1 MQTPN
6 APVSRNFSGH
16 YDQARARFLEAARAR
31 GATIESDMLPGVRGA
46 RGEELAIDTAVI
58 GGSGARKVLVVSSGT
73 HGPEGF
79 AGSAAQLALL
89 QDQELLQRAQ
99 RAEVALLLVH
109 AVNPYGF
116 SHLQR
121 TNEDNVDLNR
131 NHIDFG
137 RPLPANPV
145 YAELEPLL
153 MPAQWPPGPT
163 DRQALQQ
170 WIEAHGMPA
179 FRKAVTAGQY
189 TSPDGVFY
197 GGTGPSWSNRTL
209 RALLRR
215 HAGAATHL
223 GWVDIHTGLGPYG
236 HGEKIYAGRPLE
248 QDHAMARAWWGADL
262 FAPFAGDSVSADV
275 SGPVVTAA
283 CDECP
288 GARLALMGLEFGT
301 VEQDEVLGC
310 LRAHAWLRR
319 HPEAPQGL
327 RDELNRRMRDA
338 FCCDSDDWRG
348 MVLGQTRVALLQA
361 VQGLAAS

>member
-1 MQTPN
+1 MTSNRIP
-6 APVSRNFSGH
+6 ASALFSRH
-16 YDQARARFLEAARAR
+16 YEQARARFLEAAASR
-31 GATIESDMLPGVRGA
+31 GAAVESALLEGLRGA
-46 RGEELAIDTAVI
+46 RGEPLAMDTALL
-58 GGSGARKVLVVSSGT
+58 GAPGAPKLLVVSSGT

-89 QDQELLQRAQ
+89 QDQDLLQRAGS
-99 RAEVALLLVH
+99 AGVALLLVH

-131 NHIDFG
+131 NHIDFS

-153 MPAQWPPGPT
+153 MPQQWPPGP
-163 DRQALQQ
+163 REREALRD
-170 WIEAHGMPA
+170 WIERHGQPA
-179 FRKAVTAGQY
+179 YRKAVTAGQY

-197 GGTGPSWSNRTL
+197 GGTAPTWSNRRL
-209 RALLRR
+209 RELLRR
-215 HAGAATHL
+215 HASAATHL

-236 HGEKIYAGRPLE
+236 HGEKIYAGRALE

-275 SGPVVTAA
+275 SGPVVSVA

-301 VEQDEVLGC
+301 VEQEEVLGC

-319 HPEAPQGL
+319 HPEAPQAL
-327 RDELNRRMRDA
+327 REQVAERMREA
-338 FCCDSDDWRG
+338 FCCDSDEWRG

-361 VQGLAAS
+361 VQGLRAA

>member
-1 MQTPN
+1 MPSPDTS
-6 APVSRNFSGH
+6 VSRNFSLH
-16 YDQARARFLEAARAR
+16 YEQARERFLEAAAAR
-31 GATIESDMLPGVRGA
+31 GALLDSAVLPGLRGA

-58 GGSGARKVLVVSSGT
+58 GGCGSRKVLVVSSGT

-89 QDQELLQRAQ
+89 QDAELLERAQ

-109 AVNPYGF
+109 GVNPYGF

-131 NHIDFG
+131 NHIDFS
-137 RPLPANPV
+137 RPLPSNPV

-153 MPAQWPPGPT
+153 IPAQWPPGPAE
-163 DRQALQQ
+163 RQALQQ
-170 WIEAHGMPA
+170 WIERHGMPA
-179 FRKAVTAGQY
+179 YRKAVTAGQY
-189 TSPDGVFY
+189 GSPDGVFY
-197 GGTGPSWSNRTL
+197 GGTGPSWSNRSL
-209 RALLRR
+209 RAMLRR

-223 GWVDIHTGLGPYG
+223 GWVDIHTGLGPWG

-283 CDECP
+283 CGECP

-301 VEQDEVLGC
+301 VEQEQVLGC
-310 LRAHAWLRR
+310 LRAQAWLRR
-319 HPEAPQGL
+319 HPEAPPAL
-327 RDELNRRMRDA
+327 REELRQRTLAA
-338 FCCDSDDWRG
+338 FCCDSEAWRG

-361 VQGLAAS
+361 VQGLRAA